1 MGLFV
6 AVAMSDLNQQRCLCM
21 SCRVLHRGVEEA
33 LLRSCA
39 ESADG
44 KANGSIGA
52 RAHTR
57 ALVTLVELQ
66 ETVDKILFSPLPCC
80 GMNLLPSFLGPL
92 FLKLPSC
99 RITGLGVE
107 AMRVEVMV
115 PFLPTPRNEL
125 MRRFLARVA
134 SWAEVR
140 STQPAVGRPL
150 HCPSHY
156 R

>member
-1 MGLFV
+1 
-6 AVAMSDLNQQRCLCM
+6 M

-66 ETVDKILFSPLPCC
+66 ETVDKMLFSPLPFC

-107 AMRVEVMV
+107 AIDCDAGGGDGAFPADAPQRADAA
-115 PFLPTPRNEL
+115 LSRACGQLGGGALDSTGGRS
-125 MRRFLARVA
+125 AVA
-134 SWAEVR
+134 LSK
-140 STQPAVGRPL
+140 PL
-150 HCPSHY
+150 
-156 R
+156 